1 MNASVRAGI
10 AAAAGGLALLFASAF
25 ATAQAGAGASGA
37 MDALVK
43 AAKAEGSVTWYM
55 SFDAAIAQ
63 RVNEAFRAKYGINA
77 SNLRLSSPALLQRYS
92 AEADAG
98 KIVAGMLVLTINTT
112 QLEPLLKKDWV
123 EPAADSDLPVLK
135 GEYPAEFNSGP
146 TRMVAAAPW
155 QLGYNTQRV
164 TKDQLPKDWKDLLDP
179 RWKGRIIIPDPASS
193 ESYVPF
199 WDTVMQHYGE
209 GYLKALR
216 AQELRV
222 AASGVPAVQAL
233 GAGEGDV
240 AFPVLAGNVVPV
252 KTAGAPLEIVGL
264 TGASTGNFTQI
275 ILTRRS
281 KSPQPNASRLLA
293 NYLLSKEGNAVY
305 NADPGLVGPYN
316 IKELPPGFQAASPD
330 ALQRKGKII
339 NLLTGK

>member
-1 MNASVRAGI
+1 MKASIRSTIV
-10 AAAAGGLALLFASAF
+10 AAACTIAMLFAPALASA
-25 ATAQAGAGASGA
+25 QGNPA
-37 MDALVK
+37 MDALIK
-43 AAKAEGSVTWYM
+43 AAKAEGSVVWYM
-55 SFDAAIAQ
+55 SFDAVIAQ
-63 RVNEAFRAKYGINA
+63 RVNEAFRAKYGINV
-77 SNLRLSSPALLQRYS
+77 SSIRLSSSQVLQRYS
-92 AEADAG
+92 AEAETG
-98 KIVAGMLVLTINTT
+98 KIAAGMLVLTINSE
-112 QLEPLLKKDWV
+112 QLAPLLAKDWV
-123 EPAADSDLPVLK
+123 EPIADSDLPVLK
-135 GEYPAEFNSGP
+135 GEYPAEFNKGL

-155 QLGYNTQRV
+155 QLGYNSQRV
-164 TKDQLPKDWKDLLDP
+164 NKAQLPKDWKDLLDP

-209 GYLKALR
+209 GYLKGLR
-216 AQELRV
+216 AQDLRV

-252 KTAGAPLEIVGL
+252 KTAGAPIDIVGL

-275 ILTRRS
+275 VLTRRA

-293 NYLLSKEGNAVY
+293 NYLLTKEGNAVY
-305 NADPGLVGPYN
+305 NSDPGLIGPYN

-330 ALQRKGKII
+330 ALTRKAKII